1 MIWRVNQKSVVVLG
15 GMTALLLQF
24 AHPLVAAGVRDH
36 SDFRSDPTGRLL
48 RTYRLTLNLVFGT
61 REQAL
66 ESAREINRRHR
77 AVQGPDYSATD
88 PELLLWVQA
97 TLVYSA
103 LRAYAEFVRPLSDSD
118 RDGYYQD
125 TKRLGTLLGVPPAS
139 YPVDIRSFD
148 EYFAKMINGPVRVTG
163 DARTLANALLRL
175 RIGAVPRVAVRPLVI
190 LTAGLL
196 PPAVRD
202 AYGLAWGRTYQSA
215 FRLARGIVRT
225 LDTLAPPLLRE
236 LPPARLAR
244 RRVEAHRDL
253 QEVAGA

>member
-1 MIWRVNQKSVVVLG
+1 MIWRVNQESVVVLG

-77 AVQGPDYSATD
+77 TVQGPDYSATD

-97 TLVYSA
+97 TLIYSA
-103 LRAYAEFVRPLSDSD
+103 LGAYSEFVGPLGENE

-125 TKRLGTLLGVPPAS
+125 TKRLGALLGVPPAS
-139 YPVDIRSFD
+139 YPKDIRAFD
-148 EYFAKMINGPVRVTG
+148 EYFAEMIDGPVRVTG
-163 DARTLANALLRL
+163 DARSLANALLRL
-175 RIGAVPRVAVRPLVI
+175 RIGAVPRVLFRPLVI

-202 AYGLAWGRTYQSA
+202 AYGLAWGRTSQSA
-215 FRLARGIVRT
+215 FRLARGVLRA
-225 LDTLAPPLLRE
+225 LDGMAPPLLRE

-244 RRVEAHRDL
+244 RRVESL
-253 QEVAGA
+253 QRS

>member
-1 MIWRVNQKSVVVLG
+1 MIWRVNQESVVVLG
-15 GMTALLLQF
+15 GMCALLLQF

-77 AVQGPDYSATD
+77 TVQGPDYSATD

-103 LRAYAEFVRPLSDSD
+103 LRAFSEFVRPLSERE

-125 TKRLGTLLGVPPAS
+125 TKRLGALLGVPPTS
-139 YPVDIRSFD
+139 YPEDIRSFD
-148 EYFAKMINGPVRVTG
+148 EYFAQMIDGPVRVTG

-175 RIGAVPRVAVRPLVI
+175 RIRAVPRVAFRPLVLI
-190 LTAGLL
+190 TAGLL

-202 AYGLAWGRTYQSA
+202 GYGMGWGGANRTA
-215 FRLARGIVRT
+215 FRLCRGLLRT
-225 LDTLAPPLLRE
+225 LGPIAPTLLRE
-236 LPPARLAR
+236 LPPARAAR
-244 RRVEAHRDL
+244 RRVRAFS
-253 QEVAGA
+253 

>member
-1 MIWRVNQKSVVVLG
+1 MVLG

-77 AVQGPDYSATD
+77 TVQGPDYSATD
-88 PELLLWVQA
+88 PDLLLWVQA
-97 TLVYSA
+97 TLIYSA
-103 LRAYAEFVRPLSDSD
+103 LGAYSEFVGPLGENE

-125 TKRLGTLLGVPPAS
+125 TKRLGALLGVPPAS
-139 YPVDIRSFD
+139 YPKDIRAFD
-148 EYFAKMINGPVRVTG
+148 EYFAEMIDGPVRVTG
-163 DARTLANALLRL
+163 DARSLARARCLPVRL
-175 RIGAVPRVAVRPLVI
+175 TDPLVI

-202 AYGLAWGRTYQSA
+202 AYGLAWGRTNQSA
-215 FRLARGIVRT
+215 FRLARGVLRA
-225 LDTLAPPLLRE
+225 LDGMAPPLLRE

-244 RRVEAHRDL
+244 RRVESL
-253 QEVAGA
+253 QRS